1 MTNWHRGWAY
11 EAYDNLWGLM
21 NEFNEDQRA
30 ALGIPRELDPWWEKD
45 NRRDNF
51 NARYMDQTSKNIG

>member
-30 ALGIPRELDPWWEKD
+30 ALGIPRELDPWWEKG

-51 NARYMDQTSKNIG
+51 NGQN

>member
-1 MTNWHRGWAY
+1 
-11 EAYDNLWGLM
+11 M
-21 NEFNEDQRA
+21 NEFNEDQRT